1 MMKLLF
7 AEDERSLSRA
17 ITHILEK
24 NCYSVDA
31 VYDGQAALEY
41 LENGDY
47 DGIILDIMMPK
58 VDGITVLRELRSK
71 GNHVPVLMLTAKAE
85 IDDKVLGLDTGANDY
100 LTKPFDTRELLARI
114 RAMTRG
120 NRAVDATLNYG
131 KITLNRTNF
140 ELSSP
145 TGSFRLANKEYQMME
160 LLMANAGQLIS
171 SDQFL
176 EKIWGLDS
184 NVESSVVW
192 VYISYLRKKL
202 TALNAKVS
210 IRAVRN
216 AGYVLEE
223 TK

>member
-1 MMKLLF
+1 MKLLF

-47 DGIILDIMMPK
+47 DGVILDIMMPK
-58 VDGITVLRELRSK
+58 VDGITVLRQLRSK

-100 LTKPFDTRELLARI
+100 LTKPFDTKELLARI

-131 KITLNRTNF
+131 NITLNRTNF
-140 ELSSP
+140 ELNSP

-160 LLMANAGQLIS
+160 LLMANARGLIS

-176 EKIWGLDS
+176 EKIWELDS
-184 NVESSVVW
+184 DVESSVVW

-202 TALNAKVS
+202 TALNANVS

>member
-1 MMKLLF
+1 MKLLF

-58 VDGITVLRELRSK
+58 VDGITVLRQLRSK

-100 LTKPFDTRELLARI
+100 LTKPFDTKELLARI

-131 KITLNRTNF
+131 NITLNRTNF

-160 LLMANAGQLIS
+160 LLMANARGLIS

-184 NVESSVVW
+184 DVESSVVW

-202 TALNAKVS
+202 TALNANVS

>member
-1 MMKLLF
+1 MKLLF

-47 DGIILDIMMPK
+47 DGVILDIMMPK

-71 GNHVPVLMLTAKAE
+71 GNHVPVLMLTAKSE

-100 LTKPFDTRELLARI
+100 LTKPFDTKELLARI

-131 KITLNRTNF
+131 NITLNRTNF

-160 LLMANAGQLIS
+160 LLMANARGLIS